1 MIIDQNY
8 SFDLSMKETLWRQR
22 KGFQRRFLLFV
33 FFHAHLEYER
43 IEKQKTAFE

>member
-22 KGFQRRFLLFV
+22 KGLQRRFLSVFV
-33 FFHAHLEYER
+33 FFHARFEYER
-43 IEKQKTAFE
+43 IEK